1 MKEKGKIK
9 WTVMSVTVVLFI
21 AMLAAIL
28 VNAEKFY
35 DILNNFVMNNAMWGL
50 GWFSRSEEH
59 TSELQS
65 QR

>member
-1 MKEKGKIK
+1 
-9 WTVMSVTVVLFI
+9 MSVTVVLFI

-50 GWFSRSEEH
+50 G
-59 TSELQS
+59 
-65 QR
+65 